1 MIGFFIFLSL
11 PSLLL
16 IIDFIWYLTKKK
28 RLLGTLLVRILEI
41 VSMLGLPLLYI
52 AVLDFDLKNDC
63 CGDSATFSPEH
74 RLSIYLLIVLC
85 TIAYFYASYRTH
97 IAPPILEVTVNI
109 LLLIAIILNILMLF
123 HLNEAWLGPIGNLPV
138 ILLCMHMLIKNHQ
151 LFLDYAQT
159 MKNNSKHGIE
169 KIAWMILSMPLL
181 SKVPVLLVLSLPLLV
196 ILSAILLLFGQKQDS
211 FIRAFTDTY
220 KHGFSQ
226 LDYMC
231 ENVTCGGHFLCSVAA
246 KGHPELVKPQ
256 RLGVRQNAPILCNRQ
271 LLVANA
277 FEELIQ
283 EKMPATH
290 RLIRHGY
297 NKVGD
302 VVHKYYSIFNNR
314 YVADT
319 IYILMKPL
327 EWLFVTVLYTFDLK
341 PENRIAQRYLSQEHR
356 KQLNQH

>member
-1 MIGFFIFLSL
+1 MLGFIILLSL
-11 PSLLL
+11 PSFLLVV
-16 IIDFIWYLTKKK
+16 DFIWYLIKKR
-28 RLLGTLLVRILEI
+28 RLLGTLFIRILEI
-41 VSMLGLPLLYI
+41 LSMIGIPLLY
-52 AVLDFDLKNDC
+52 VSVMDFELENDC
-63 CGDSATFSPEH
+63 CGDSATFSPNH
-74 RLSIYLLIVLC
+74 RMSIYFLITLC
-85 TIAYFYASYRTH
+85 LIAYFYSSYRTH
-97 IAPPILEVTVNI
+97 IAPPILEITVNI
-109 LLLIAIILNILMLF
+109 LLLIAIVVNILLLF
-123 HLNEAWLGPIGNLPV
+123 HLNETWLGPIGNLPV
-138 ILLCMHMLIKNHQ
+138 ILLCIHMLIKNHQ

-159 MKNNSKHGIE
+159 MENNSKHGLE
-169 KIAWMILSMPLL
+169 KIVWKILSLPPL

-196 ILSAILLLFGQKQDS
+196 TLSAILLLFGQKPDS

-231 ENVTCGGHFLCSVAA
+231 DNVTCGGHFLCSVAA

-256 RLGVRQNAPILCNRQ
+256 RLGIRQNAPILCNRQ

-290 RLIRHGY
+290 RQIRCGY
-297 NKVGD
+297 NMVGD
-302 VVHKYYSIFNNR
+302 VVHTYYDIFNNR
-314 YVADT
+314 YVADI

-327 EWLFVTVLYTFDLK
+327 EWFFVAVLYTFDLK
-341 PENRIAQRYLSQEHR
+341 PENRIAQQYLSQQHR